1 MSERI
6 DAHADAAER
15 RRKQAERIQ
24 RRMLANLANAVDLDD
39 VKAVVAELI
48 KRTIR

>member
-1 MSERI
+1 MTARI
-6 DAHADAAER
+6 LSHAEAAER
-15 RRKQAERIQ
+15 RKRQAERIQ
-24 RRMLANLANAVDLDD
+24 RRMLADLANAVDLDD